1 VSAAN
6 GARRATAIP
15 ARSGRADRLVLA
27 VAVVV
32 HLVVLYAPRAPS
44 TASTP
49 GLDKLVHAAVFGAVA
64 WAAVRCG
71 VRRPVVGGVLAA
83 HAVVSEVLQH
93 FVLPHRSGDPLDAV
107 ADVVGVGLGLLAA
120 ARVRRASDARSREAG
135 ADAGSPG
142 GTPNGTPGGRATDEE
157 AHRA

>member
-1 VSAAN
+1 MRAASR
-6 GARRATAIP
+6 ARRRATTS
-15 ARSGRADRLVLA
+15 ARSRRADRLVLA
-27 VAVVV
+27 VAAVV

-71 VRRPVVGGVLAA
+71 VRRQVVAGVLAA
-83 HAVVSEVLQH
+83 HAVVSELVQH

-107 ADVVGVGLGLLAA
+107 ADVVGVGLALLVA
-120 ARVRRASDARSREAG
+120 ARVRRASGARTPSAG
-135 ADAGSPG
+135 ADEGSPDG
-142 GTPNGTPGGRATDEE
+142 SPHGRAADEE